1 MTRIEVY
8 IYPKALS
15 KIGIGLGSCLLLLG
29 LFSFTKAIS
38 DDFNTAFL
46 SGDWNSVLNIVQ
58 GLLFVGLGV
67 YNFRNKKYYIE
78 WDKEELRFV
87 LPDSKKLEKIKF
99 SEIQSVNIKLFEI
112 KLHLSPN
119 RKRTLDINNLR
130 DEDLKKVKSEFK
142 TLQNLNMNI
151 NKTGFNILNAL
162 LFISITVGFY
172 ELVEIKT
179 LVGVFITPAFS
190 VCSR

>member
-112 KLHLSPN
+112 ELHLSPN

-142 TLQNLNMNI
+142 TLQKL
-151 NKTGFNILNAL
+151 K
-162 LFISITVGFY
+162 Y
-172 ELVEIKT
+172 EHQSNR
-179 LVGVFITPAFS
+179 F
-190 VCSR
+190 

>member
-1 MTRIEVY
+1 M
-8 IYPKALS
+8 
-15 KIGIGLGSCLLLLG
+15 
-29 LFSFTKAIS
+29 IS
-38 DDFNTAFL
+38 IQRFF
-46 SGDWNSVLNIVQ
+46 GDWNSVLNIVQ

-99 SEIQSVNIKLFEI
+99 SEIQSVNMKLFEI
-112 KLHLSPN
+112 ELHLSPN

-142 TLQNLNMNI
+142 TLQKL
-151 NKTGFNILNAL
+151 K
-162 LFISITVGFY
+162 Y
-172 ELVEIKT
+172 EHQ
-179 LVGVFITPAFS
+179 
-190 VCSR
+190 